1 MKVALYARVSS
12 QQQAENDLS
21 IASQLKALRK
31 YAKRKEWT
39 VYKEYVDE
47 AESAR
52 SANRPAF
59 QEMIGTAKKKN
70 PPFEIILL
78 WKFSRFARN
87 REDSI
92 IYKSLLLKNGVS
104 VISMNEQVDDTP
116 SGKLLEGIIEV
127 IDEFYSLNLAVD
139 TIRGLRENATR
150 GFKNGSL
157 PFGYKAK
164 KVMDGNNQRTKL
176 EPDENHDHIIKQI
189 FKMALENKGIKE
201 IAKTLNNNGLKTG
214 KGNHWSNSAVSYILK
229 NEAYAGTQV
238 FGKTSKNKLKLNNPE
253 DIIRIEDNHTPIIEK
268 DDFNAVQKLMSNRR
282 SQIIHPRRV
291 ASQYLLSGLVF
302 CGKCGAAMS
311 GCSAKSGKF
320 FYYACQNY
328 LKRGKDVCD
337 MKLTN
342 KNKIEKLVIDS
353 IKTNILTEKT
363 LSGLFK
369 IVIDEYGQSKKG
381 SLEQLKSIDKQLGT
395 FRGRLGK
402 LYNSLETG
410 KLDIDDLAP
419 RIKELKSQMN
429 ILEKKRIEV
438 EEETSSPSSIPFK
451 MSMLKHYVEDLTTL
465 LKKGTIVEQKSF
477 LHSFIKRIVVNHPEV
492 QIDYNIPIINK
503 KGRTSETEVLPIV
516 KNGSSG
522 RIRTYNLMINSHPL
536 YH

>member
-1 MKVALYARVSS
+1 MFVALYARVSS

-31 YAKRKEWT
+31 HAKRKGWT
-39 VYKEYVDE
+39 VYNEYVDE
-47 AESAR
+47 ASSAL

-70 PPFEIILL
+70 PPFTSILI

-92 IYKSLLLKNGVS
+92 IYKSLLKKQGVS
-104 VISMNEQVDDTP
+104 VISINEQVDDTP

-127 IDEFYSLNLAVD
+127 IDEFYSLNLAQD

-176 EPDENHDHIIKQI
+176 EPDKNHDHIIKQI

-238 FGKTSKNKLKLNNPE
+238 FGKTSNNKLKRNNPE

-268 DDFNAVQKLMSNRR
+268 EDFNTVQKLMSNRR
-282 SQIIHPRRV
+282 PQIIHPRRV
-291 ASQYLLSGLVF
+291 ASKYLLSGLVF

-342 KNKIEKLVIDS
+342 KKKIEKLVIDR
-353 IKTNILTEKT
+353 IKTNILTEENLK
-363 LSGLFK
+363 GLFE
-369 IVIDEYGQSKKG
+369 IVIDEYSQSRKD
-381 SLEQLKSIDKQLGT
+381 SQEQLITIDKQLGNL
-395 FRGRLGK
+395 RERLGK

-419 RIKELKSQMN
+419 RIKELKAQIN
-429 ILEKKRIEV
+429 ILEKKRIDV
-438 EEETSSPSSIPFK
+438 DEETSSPSSIPFK
-451 MSMLKHYVEDLTTL
+451 MNMLKHYIEDLTTL
-465 LKKGTIVEQKSF
+465 LIKGTIVEQKSF
-477 LHSFIKRIVVNHPEV
+477 LRSFIKRIVVNHPDV
-492 QIDYNIPIINK
+492 RIDYNIPIINK

-516 KNGSSG
+516 KNGSLY
-522 RIRTYNLMINSHPL
+522 IINKKEL
-536 YH
+536 NYY